1 MATSPPRGLQD
12 TCSGSA
18 PQQGHYQGR
27 RDQVHVEILLIPF
40 FCKIWRKFDS
50 DFRSQSQH
58 EETQGLC
65 EPHLLPF
72 EQELKGSIMGVP
84 RETGG
89 TWDGLKGSRRALGC
103 S

>member
-40 FCKIWRKFDS
+40 FLQDL
-50 DFRSQSQH
+50 
-58 EETQGLC
+58 EE
-65 EPHLLPF
+65 
-72 EQELKGSIMGVP
+72 I
-84 RETGG
+84 
-89 TWDGLKGSRRALGC
+89 
-103 S
+103 